1 MSVERIAEFTRL
13 DDDHDVLV
21 QPAAPPSLPVPATA
35 ATAASAAAAATVDA
49 IATAAS
55 VAPTTRLAEPA
66 GEPAGE
72 LAGAAR
78 GRVELRDVWLRYRP
92 HEPPV
97 LRGIHLRLAAGTKL
111 AVCGRSGC
119 GKTSLLRAL
128 VRACSLTFCGYTYS
142 LWLRQDDPILTMAAV
157 RPFYTRYG
165 CGKTILLPTHLSRP
179 TPLRRASTR
188 STQARCASTGGTS
201 APRRCER
208 RARPRGSSRR
218 RAASP
223 TAILTIWLYDL
234 LVLTYDLVLTFLLY
248 YGHAYSCT

>member
-13 DDDHDVLV
+13 DDDRDVLV
-21 QPAAPPSLPVPATA
+21 QPAAPPSPPAPATA
-35 ATAASAAAAATVDA
+35 ATAASAATAATVDA

-55 VAPTTRLAEPA
+55 VAPTSRLAEPA

-78 GRVELRDVWLRYRP
+78 GRVELSDVWLRYRP

-128 VRACSLTFCGYTYS
+128 VRACSLTFCGCTYS
-142 LWLRQDDPILTMAAV
+142 LWLRQDDPTAHSPQPPHSPQARLYPIDAGAMRIDGRDICSA
-157 RPFYTRYG
+157 
-165 CGKTILLPTHLSRP
+165 
-179 TPLRRASTR
+179 PLREA
-188 STQARCASTGGTS
+188 
-201 APRRCER
+201 
-208 RARPRGSSRR
+208 
-218 RAASP
+218 RAAARLVAQASSLTP

-234 LVLTYDLVLTFLLY
+234 LVLTYDLVFTLLLY
-248 YGHAYSCT
+248 YGHAYCCT

>member
-13 DDDHDVLV
+13 DDDRDVLV
-21 QPAAPPSLPVPATA
+21 QPAAPPSPPVPATA

-55 VAPTTRLAEPA
+55 VAPTSRLAEPA
-66 GEPAGE
+66 GEPAVE

-128 VRACSLTFCGYTYS
+128 VRACSLTFCG
-142 LWLRQDDPILTMAAV
+142 
-157 RPFYTRYG
+157 
-165 CGKTILLPTHLSRP
+165 
-179 TPLRRASTR
+179 
-188 STQARCASTGGTS
+188 
-201 APRRCER
+201 
-208 RARPRGSSRR
+208 
-218 RAASP
+218 
-223 TAILTIWLYDL
+223 
-234 LVLTYDLVLTFLLY
+234 
-248 YGHAYSCT
+248 CTK